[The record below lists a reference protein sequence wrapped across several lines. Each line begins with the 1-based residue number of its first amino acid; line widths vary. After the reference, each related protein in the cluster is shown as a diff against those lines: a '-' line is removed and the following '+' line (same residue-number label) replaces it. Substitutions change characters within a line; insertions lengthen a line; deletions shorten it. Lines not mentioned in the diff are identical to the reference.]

1 MCFYGLTMVASDIGE
16 SVFLNFSLV
25 LGTELPAILFATY
38 GLDKWGRKL
47 VLSGCQIMAGVSLI
61 AAGFLMDYDPLIP
74 VRENVFRFK
83 SREIYTFLLISDN
96 SLIDW

>member
-74 VRENVFRFK
+74 VREKFFDK
-83 SREIYTFLLISDN
+83 SGEINAFDLISDN

>member
-74 VRENVFRFK
+74 VREKFFDK
-83 SREIYTFLLISDN
+83 SGEINIDLISDN